1 MFPRK
6 YRTQAATSPYLPLNG
21 SGQRTMFATRP
32 ASMSALTSPNRRSRA
47 DVAARDGQAR
57 VPKEMTLRLRP
68 AERGD
73 HADRYKGMGGA
84 VKSGASIRDYFRGLL
99 QPDSSGEGSLMY
111 RFVTCLIACSIAW
124 LAVFPARAVEVTSYK
139 LDNGLDVVVIEDHR
153 APVVVHMVWYRA
165 GAADEPPGKSGIA
178 HFVEHLMF
186 RGTDDLE
193 PGEFSEIVA
202 ENGGTDNA
210 FTSWDYTG
218 YFQRVAADR
227 LDLMMRIEAD
237 RMRDILFTEQ
247 EIDVNREVILEE
259 RNQRMENDPGALF
272 AEQRRAAL
280 FMNHPYG
287 IPVIGWRHEMEGLEL
302 EDAWAFYR
310 KFYAPNNA
318 VLIVAGDVLPE
329 NVLELAKVHYG
340 PLEPS
345 PIPRERMRPMEPPQ
359 LAERRLLFEDSRV
372 GEPYVVRTYLVPERN
387 PGAQEEAAALAML
400 AALLGG
406 NSATSVLGRKLQFE
420 ERKAIHASAYYQG
433 LSLDYGTFTLFIVPL
448 PGISLREA
456 EDALDRAVAQFM
468 EEGVDPE
475 RFDRIKMQLRA
486 ARIYAEDSVQTLA
499 RDYGSSLTSGLGIDD
514 VEAWPRILQ
523 EVTPERVMAAAEELL
538 DRRRSVT
545 GWIRRPGNGEVIQ

>member
-1 MFPRK
+1 MHRL
-6 YRTQAATSPYLPLNG
+6 AAYLIVC
-21 SGQRTMFATRP
+21 QI
-32 ASMSALTSPNRRSRA
+32 
-47 DVAARDGQAR
+47 V
-57 VPKEMTLRLRP
+57 
-68 AERGD
+68 
-73 HADRYKGMGGA
+73 
-84 VKSGASIRDYFRGLL
+84 
-99 QPDSSGEGSLMY
+99 
-111 RFVTCLIACSIAW
+111 C
-124 LAVFPARAVEVTSYK
+124 LAVFPARAAEVTSYT

-193 PGEFSEIVA
+193 PGEFSETVA

-302 EDAWAFYR
+302 EDARAFYR

-329 NVLELAKVHYG
+329 DVLEMAKVHYG

-345 PIPRERMRPMEPPQ
+345 PVPRERMRPLEPPQ
-359 LAERRLLFEDSRV
+359 LAERRLLFEDPKV

-387 PGAQEEAAALAML
+387 PGAQEEAAALTML

-420 ERKAIHASAYYQG
+420 TRKAIHASAYYQG
-433 LSLDYGTFTLFIVPL
+433 LSLDYGTFTLFIVPV
-448 PGISLREA
+448 PDISLQEA
-456 EDALDRAVAQFM
+456 EDALDQAVVEFM

-486 ARIYAEDSVQTLA
+486 ARIYAEDSTQTLA
-499 RDYGSSLTSGLGIDD
+499 RNYGSSLTSGLGIDD

-523 EVTPERVMAAAEELL
+523 EVTPDQVIAAAEELL

-545 GWIRRPGNGEVIQ
+545 GWIMRPQNGDVIQ